1 MSKIKLN
8 SELTVNKNVVYIS
21 SRVVAEKTGKEH
33 KHILESIDKIRD
45 NSKVESSTLF
55 IETKY
60 KAKNGKMNREILLTK
75 KGFLL
80 YMFNIQGYNEFKLN
94 YIEKFEEMEQIL
106 REKQNVSW
114 LHTRQNGKLV
124 RRELTDIIQ
133 EFMEYSRLQGSKGY
147 KFYYVLYSK
156 MINKLLGLEK
166 GQRDFVDYMTLN
178 TISQLENLIMRI
190 MEQGMDKGLDYTVI
204 KENIKIEVRNAMR
217 YLHKDVKFLD
227 NDKFLEVK

>member
-45 NSKVESSTLF
+45 NSKVESSTLL

-147 KFYYVLYSK
+147 KFYYSNYSK

>member
-8 SELTVNKNVVYIS
+8 SELTVSKNIVYIS
-21 SRVVAEKTGKEH
+21 SRIVAEKTGKEH
-33 KHILESIDKIRD
+33 KHILESIDKIIV

-147 KFYYVLYSK
+147 KFYYSNYSK

-178 TISQLENLIMRI
+178 TISQLENLIMRTI
-190 MEQGMDKGLDYTVI
+190 EQDMDKGLDYTVI
-204 KENIKIEVRNAMR
+204 KENIKIEVKNAMR

>member
-33 KHILESIDKIRD
+33 KHILESINKICKDDK
-45 NSKVESSTLF
+45 VVSSTLF

-106 REKQNVSW
+106 RDKQNVSW

-147 KFYYVLYSK
+147 RFYYSNYSK

-190 MEQGMDKGLDYTVI
+190 IEQGMDKGLDYTVI
-204 KENIKIEVRNAMR
+204 KENIKIEVKNAMR

-227 NDKFLEVK
+227 SDKFLEVK

>member
-8 SELTVNKNVVYIS
+8 SELTVSKNIVYIS
-21 SRVVAEKTGKEH
+21 SRIVAEKTGKEH
-33 KHILESIDKIRD
+33 KHILESIDKIIV

-147 KFYYVLYSK
+147 KFYYSNYSK

-178 TISQLENLIMRI
+178 TISQLENLIMRTI
-190 MEQGMDKGLDYTVI
+190 EQGMDRVLDYTVI
-204 KENIKIEVRNAMR
+204 KENIKIEVKNAMR

>member
-8 SELTVNKNVVYIS
+8 SELTVSKNIVYIS
-21 SRVVAEKTGKEH
+21 SRIVAEKTGKEH
-33 KHILESIDKIRD
+33 KHILESIDKIIV

-147 KFYYVLYSK
+147 KFYYSNYSK

-178 TISQLENLIMRI
+178 TISQLENLIMRTI
-190 MEQGMDKGLDYTVI
+190 EQGMDRGLDYTVI
-204 KENIKIEVRNAMR
+204 KENIKIEVKNAMR

>member
-8 SELTVNKNVVYIS
+8 SELTINKNIVYIS
-21 SRVVAEKTGKEH
+21 SRVVAEKTGKKH

-45 NSKVESSTLF
+45 SSKVELSTLF

-60 KAKNGKMNREILLTK
+60 KAKNGKMNRKILLTK

-147 KFYYVLYSK
+147 KFYYSNYSK

-190 MEQGMDKGLDYTVI
+190 MEQGMDRGLDYTII
-204 KENIKIEVRNAMR
+204 KENIKIEVKNAMR